1 MSKVRKW
8 RLFGLVGLLIG
19 GLAVMASRVFK
30 SRKLRQP
37 LY

>member
-8 RLFGLVGLLIG
+8 KLFGIVGLLIG
-19 GLAVMASRVFK
+19 GLAVLASRVIK

-37 LY
+37 IY